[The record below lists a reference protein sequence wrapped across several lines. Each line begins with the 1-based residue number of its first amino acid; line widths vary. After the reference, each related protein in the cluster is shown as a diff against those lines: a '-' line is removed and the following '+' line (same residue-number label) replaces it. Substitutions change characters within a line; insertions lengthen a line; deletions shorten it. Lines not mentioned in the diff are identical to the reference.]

1 MQYQE
6 GWFTKWTLEVP
17 LLIYNNKDHLRK
29 WKPSTRR
36 KTPYKKNHIAI
47 PVFEPGTNTKTFDKE
62 KEIWWNVDFKI
73 SFH

>member
-1 MQYQE
+1 M
-6 GWFTKWTLEVP
+6 
-17 LLIYNNKDHLRK
+17 IYNNKDHLRK